1 MNLILIAGMPASGK
15 STLASKIS
23 EAFHYPVLEKDE
35 LKEALFDSLGFENYA
50 QKRKLDTAANAVL
63 MRALESMLKSST
75 SVIAVNNFRSD
86 MQKPLQDLLDKAMTE
101 EEVQAIEDKYIKHF
115 DEDEIL
121 KIIHESKLAKGFV
134 KD

>member
-1 MNLILIAGMPASGK
+1 MSLKEMIHEIEEASGEMLVPK
-15 STLASKIS
+15 HEDHLAK
-23 EAFHYPVLEKDE
+23 E
-35 LKEALFDSLGFENYA
+35 L
-50 QKRKLDTAANAVL
+50 
-63 MRALESMLKSST
+63 
-75 SVIAVNNFRSD
+75 
-86 MQKPLQDLLDKAMTE
+86 LQDLLDKAMTE

>member
-1 MNLILIAGMPASGK
+1 MSLKEMIHEIEEASGEMLVPK
-15 STLASKIS
+15 HEDHLAK
-23 EAFHYPVLEKDE
+23 E
-35 LKEALFDSLGFENYA
+35 L
-50 QKRKLDTAANAVL
+50 
-63 MRALESMLKSST
+63 
-75 SVIAVNNFRSD
+75 
-86 MQKPLQDLLDKAMTE
+86 LQDLLDRAMTE

>member
-1 MNLILIAGMPASGK
+1 MSLKEMIHEIEEASGEMLVPK
-15 STLASKIS
+15 HEDHLAK
-23 EAFHYPVLEKDE
+23 E
-35 LKEALFDSLGFENYA
+35 L
-50 QKRKLDTAANAVL
+50 
-63 MRALESMLKSST
+63 
-75 SVIAVNNFRSD
+75 
-86 MQKPLQDLLDKAMTE
+86 LQDLLNKAMTE

>member
-1 MNLILIAGMPASGK
+1 MSLKEMIHEIEEASGEMLVPK
-15 STLASKIS
+15 HEDHLAK
-23 EAFHYPVLEKDE
+23 E
-35 LKEALFDSLGFENYA
+35 L
-50 QKRKLDTAANAVL
+50 
-63 MRALESMLKSST
+63 
-75 SVIAVNNFRSD
+75 
-86 MQKPLQDLLDKAMTE
+86 LQDLLAKAMTE

>member
-1 MNLILIAGMPASGK
+1 MSLQEMIHEIEEASGEMLVPK
-15 STLASKIS
+15 HEDHLAK
-23 EAFHYPVLEKDE
+23 E
-35 LKEALFDSLGFENYA
+35 L
-50 QKRKLDTAANAVL
+50 
-63 MRALESMLKSST
+63 
-75 SVIAVNNFRSD
+75 
-86 MQKPLQDLLDKAMTE
+86 LQDLLDKAMTE